1 MVNVGSIPTLLQT
14 DLLTLIIKIMKPLTT
29 KQRQAITRG
38 RAMFQIKGAIA
49 NLRSVKDNYF
59 RSYVLK
65 GMINSAII
73 TLERLLEHMK
83 SSRYSSYE
91 TYLNDFYSNKKE
103 ENNE

>member
-1 MVNVGSIPTLLQT
+1 
-14 DLLTLIIKIMKPLTT
+14 MKPLTT
-29 KQRQAITRG
+29 KQKQAISRN
-38 RAMFQIKGAIA
+38 RAMFQIKGAIV
-49 NLRSVKDNYF
+49 NLRAVKDDCF

-65 GMINSAII
+65 GMVNSAII

-103 ENNE
+103 KDNE

>member
-1 MVNVGSIPTLLQT
+1 
-14 DLLTLIIKIMKPLTT
+14 MKPLTT
-29 KQRQAITRG
+29 KQKQAISRN
-38 RAMFQIKGAIA
+38 RAMFQIKGAIV
-49 NLRSVKDNYF
+49 NLRAVKDDCF

-65 GMINSAII
+65 GMVNSAII

-103 ENNE
+103 KENE

>member
-1 MVNVGSIPTLLQT
+1 
-14 DLLTLIIKIMKPLTT
+14 MKPLTT
-29 KQRQAITRG
+29 KQKQAISRN
-38 RAMFQIKGAIA
+38 RAMFQIKGAIV
-49 NLRSVKDNYF
+49 NLRAVKDDCF

-65 GMINSAII
+65 GMVNSAII

-103 ENNE
+103 KDNEQRYKVVYKAFYAFRFSRISTC